1 MKRLGFLLLALL
13 ASPLVMAQW
22 QYKDEKGQTVF
33 SDQPPPPSTK
43 RSDIIKAPPGFD
55 APRPQAVQPTSLN
68 QKGSTGGR
76 PNYGDTAQTAAADGK
91 PAEAKKPEEKTMTA
105 ADKDAELQKK
115 KKEQAEA
122 QAKTEKEAQAA
133 KDKQQAC
140 NASKEA
146 LRNLESGARIATTN
160 EKGER
165 AYLDDAERATRTVR
179 ARDAVSRSC
188 T

>member
-13 ASPLVMAQW
+13 ASPLVLAQW

-33 SDQPPPPSTK
+33 SDQPPPSSTK
-43 RSDIIKAPPGFD
+43 RSDILKAPPGFD

-68 QKGSTGGR
+68 QKGSTGGS
-76 PNYGDTAQTAAADGK
+76 PNYGATPPAVTADGK
-91 PAEAKKPEEKTMTA
+91 PAEAKKPEEKALTA
-105 ADKDAELQKK
+105 AEKDAELQKK
-115 KKEQAEA
+115 KKETADA
-122 QAKTEKEAQAA
+122 QARVEKELQASR
-133 KDKQQAC
+133 DKQQAC

-165 AYLDDAERATRTVR
+165 AYLDDTERAARTTR